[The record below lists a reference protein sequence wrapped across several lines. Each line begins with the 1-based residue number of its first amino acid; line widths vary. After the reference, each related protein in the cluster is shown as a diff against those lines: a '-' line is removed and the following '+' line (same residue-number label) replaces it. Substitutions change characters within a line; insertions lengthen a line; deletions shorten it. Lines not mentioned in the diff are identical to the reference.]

1 MFPTNYNMLKH
12 QKSIAQLIE
21 MEDINL
27 NEKTIHVFT
36 NYEPFFLTLKHYLK
50 LMQLEMTVK

>member
-1 MFPTNYNMLKH
+1 M
-12 QKSIAQLIE
+12 E

-27 NEKTIHVFT
+27 NEKTIFT

-50 LMQLEMTVK
+50 LVQLEMTVK